1 MERELTMLLNNV
13 DIEQVREYRE
23 LIIKEPEEARFTAK
37 VEGEWL
43 FEEGGP
49 QFRSR
54 VKVRDGLY
62 TMEASHPNFMKPGVC
77 PGPMAFGLFWFA
89 ACYTS
94 TFVTE
99 AAMRNI
105 SLTSVRTRVEADLD
119 YTAQFDLGNT
129 PLIHEYRVIIE
140 VSGEADEKALDNL
153 RNYALAKCMG
163 MFTIKNAVPL
173 KVELKIAKE

>member
-1 MERELTMLLNNV
+1 MPLNNI
-13 DIEQVREYRE
+13 DLQQVREYRD
-23 LIIKEPEEARFTAK
+23 LIVKDPKEARFTAK

-54 VKVRDGLY
+54 VNVRDGVY
-62 TMEASHPNFMKPGVC
+62 TMEASHPNFMKAGVC

-105 SLTSVRTRVEADLD
+105 RLTSVRTRVEADLD
-119 YTAQFDLGNT
+119 YTAQFDLGDD
-129 PLIHEYRVIIE
+129 PLIHGYRVIME
-140 VSGEADEKALDNL
+140 VAGEAGDRALHDLKDYALD
-153 RNYALAKCMG
+153 KCMG
-163 MFTIKNAVPL
+163 MFTIRNAIPL
-173 KVELKIAKE
+173 DVELKISGKNGTPGS